1 MAIMQVPVVGG
12 GSVEVDTDAIPTR
25 VYEAIVAAGL
35 KAIINGGAS
44 KITKAAFAKEDNPD
58 EAYREAR
65 QANANKRLASML
77 DDSIVIRGAAKA
89 KKATG
94 AVMTEARRIARNLVK
109 DAIKANNGKVS
120 HYASS
125 EITAAANQ
133 LIEADPTILDQA
145 KAALEERSKTP
156 VAIDVMALIHEDPK
170 LVAKA
175 ESEKAK
181 KRDTLSAKQAGKV
194 KHREAPQATA

>member
-1 MAIMQVPVVGG
+1 MAIMTVQVVGG
-12 GSVEVDTDAIPTR
+12 GSVDVDTDAIPTR

-35 KAIINGGAS
+35 KALINGGAS
-44 KITKAAFAKEDNPD
+44 KITKAAFKGDD
-58 EAYREAR
+58 EAYKNAR
-65 QANANKRLASML
+65 LEKAQERLASMM

-89 KKATG
+89 KRATG

-109 DAIKANNGKVS
+109 DAIKAQGGKVS

-133 LIEADPTILDQA
+133 LIEADPSIVEQA

-181 KRDTLSAKQAGKV
+181 KKETLSAKQAGKV
-194 KHREAPQATA
+194 KHREAPQA